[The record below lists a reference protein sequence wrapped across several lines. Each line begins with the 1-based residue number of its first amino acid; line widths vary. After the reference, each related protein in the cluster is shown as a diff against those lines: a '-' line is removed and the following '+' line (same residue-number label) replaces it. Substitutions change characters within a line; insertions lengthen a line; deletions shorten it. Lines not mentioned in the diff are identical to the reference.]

1 MLNSDETL
9 KKSKVIKLS
18 QAKQYLKVK
27 LQNLLTQFLNSII
40 TPKVQLNVNLLLH
53 FISLNSHKENFFN
66 YLGRL

>member
-1 MLNSDETL
+1 M
-9 KKSKVIKLS
+9 
-18 QAKQYLKVK
+18 QYLKVK

>member
-1 MLNSDETL
+1 MKHW

-40 TPKVQLNVNLLLH
+40 TPKVQLNVNLLLN